1 MSLKFHFALV
11 PRLFNVGCLV
21 GDYIP
26 ESFSGLQCLNPFFQK
41 VFFSKKLPGN
51 KEVREVF
58 QVMNRKIIKAKLLF
72 HFSSLLENIQTT
84 QITPHFV
91 MLSFQVIHEE
101 QERS

>member
-1 MSLKFHFALV
+1 M
-11 PRLFNVGCLV
+11 PRLLNVGCLV

-51 KEVREVF
+51 KEVRQVF
-58 QVMNRKIIKAKLLF
+58 QLMNRKIIKTKTLF

-84 QITPHFV
+84 QITPHIV
-91 MLSFQVIHEE
+91 MLSFQVISEE
-101 QERS
+101 RGIS

>member
-11 PRLFNVGCLV
+11 PSLLNVGCLL

-51 KEVREVF
+51 KEVSQVF
-58 QVMNRKIIKAKLLF
+58 QVMNRKIIKAKMLF
-72 HFSSLLENIQTT
+72 HFSSLPENIQTT
-84 QITPHFV
+84 QITPHIV
-91 MLSFQVIHEE
+91 MFSVQVISEE
-101 QERS
+101 QGRS